1 MGVRLQA
8 GDEVLVIAGKEK
20 GKKGK
25 IARIDR
31 EADKVFVEGLNLVKR
46 HLRPTPK
53 NPQGGILEKEA
64 PIHASNVML
73 VDDQGKPTRVRFRRD
88 DKGNSVRVAVTTG
101 KDVASQKRD
110 RNK

>member
-1 MGVRLQA
+1 MGTRLHQ

-25 IARIDR
+25 VARILKED
-31 EADKVFVEGLNLVKR
+31 DKVIVEGLNLVKR

-73 VDDQGKPTRVRFRRD
+73 VDDAGKPTRVRYRRD
-88 DKGNSVRVAVTTG
+88 DKGQSVRVAVTTG
-101 KDVASQKRD
+101 KDIPAVKRE
-110 RNK
+110 KK